1 MPSSSSD
8 NSSTSTTSAL
18 ESFDFDGLVRNIF
31 GLVSNYF
38 SDPSITTG
46 ISQVASDA
54 IRNAINGAVSDNSS
68 RGMPGMLGRIS
79 GLSNSP
85 TLSSIGNLMS
95 MNPFLA
101 KLTGS
106 SDVRIAQEVAG
117 AIGRRNF
124 GMLNSPMREVNT
136 LIAGAN
142 IQDFWQGFA
151 DSNSPFKKGMNQS
164 HAFLAANWLNQS
176 GAIGQAQFTDAKGMG
191 GESEKLMSSAMEMLS
206 IGKNILGMGDDVYAI
221 LNQVSVLGGG
231 KGKQFEEAASRFKDY
246 ISQLVAEG
254 LDMAEIQSAIT
265 HANGQIQTMMAAGY
279 DATTAAAYARQS
291 TAAAFS
297 VAKEMQG
304 KGKEYN
310 AGAEANKTNAQMA
323 AVDAQSGGISLNAQA
338 VTLNMMK
345 SRGLLTE
352 EQSQRLSDLMAS
364 GNLTD
369 DNLKSIL
376 GANYAKFNQ
385 FYQGVV
391 KHGSQD
397 PAKLA
402 SMADKG
408 FFGAAA
414 REAKGAMVL
423 SQMDESVR
431 YFAGDFGE
439 KNRQEILDAY
449 ERIKSGNYSE
459 ADLDLMEASMPGVGN
474 NIAAW
479 ARLRTQQKQGR
490 ERTEALMNAVG
501 AKKISKIDILSSDD
515 FTKMQDAV
523 KKLNGGEGQI
533 MTMENYDEALANT
546 GMTQE
551 KLDKLFESKALKD
564 KDYVKITGEDNKD
577 YYMDRYGNAWSVD
590 EETKKKLDEEKNKK
604 EEKENNPIVAALQT
618 IVDLMNT
625 IYNEFKGNK
634 PPQSENNLNGK
645 EKEEA
650 SGVKTP
656 AQT

>member
-1 MPSSSSD
+1 MPNSSSD
-8 NSSTSTTSAL
+8 NSITSTTSAL

-46 ISQVASDA
+46 VSQVASEA

-68 RGMPGMLGRIS
+68 RGLPGMLGRIS

-151 DSNSPFKKGMNQS
+151 DSNSPFKKGMNQA

-176 GAIGQAQFTDAKGMG
+176 GAIGQAQITDAKGMG

-279 DATTAAAYARQS
+279 DAATAAAYARQS

-345 SRGLLTE
+345 SRGLITE
-352 EQSQRLSDLMAS
+352 EQSQRLSELMAS

-376 GANYAKFNQ
+376 GSNYDKFSQ

-402 SMADKG
+402 SMADNG

-439 KNRQEILDAY
+439 KNRQEILNAY

-479 ARLRTQQKQGR
+479 ARLRTQQKPGR

-515 FTKMQDAV
+515 FKKMQDVV
-523 KKLNGGEGQI
+523 KMLNAGEGQI

-590 EETKKKLDEEKNKK
+590 EETKKKLDEKNNK
-604 EEKENNPIVAALQT
+604 EEKENNPIVAVLQEIVNLMKT
-618 IVDLMNT
+618 IHD
-625 IYNEFKGNK
+625 EFKG
-634 PPQSENNLNGK
+634 PDSQQSENNLEARK
-645 EKEEA
+645 KEEA
-650 SGVKTP
+650 AGKKP
-656 AQT
+656 PEQN

>member
-1 MPSSSSD
+1 MPTSSSD
-8 NSSTSTTSAL
+8 NSSTSATSAL
-18 ESFDFDGLVRNIF
+18 ESFDFDGLVRNLF
-31 GLVSNYF
+31 GLFSNYF

-46 ISQVASDA
+46 VSKVASDA
-54 IRNAINGAVSDNSS
+54 IRNAINGAVADNSS

-124 GMLNSPMREVNT
+124 GMLNSPMREVNA

-151 DSNSPFKKGMNQS
+151 DSNSPFKKGMNQA

-176 GAIGQAQFTDAKGMG
+176 DAIGQAEITDAKGMG

-246 ISQLVAEG
+246 ISQLVEEG

-297 VAKEMQG
+297 VAKEMQE

-310 AGAEANKTNAQMA
+310 AGAESNKLNAQMA

-345 SRGLLTE
+345 SRGLITE
-352 EQSQRLSDLMAS
+352 EQSQRLSELMAS

-376 GANYAKFNQ
+376 GSNYDKFSQ

-414 REAKGAMVL
+414 REAKGAAVQ
-423 SQMDESVR
+423 SQMDESFN
-431 YFAGDFGE
+431 YFVEDFGD
-439 KNRQEILDAY
+439 KNKKELTDAY
-449 ERIKSGNYSE
+449 ERIKSGNYSDS
-459 ADLDLMEASMPGVGN
+459 DLELIETAMPGVGN

-479 ARLRTQQKQGR
+479 ARLRTQQTQER
-490 ERTEALMNAVG
+490 ERTETLMNVVG
-501 AKKISKIDILSSDD
+501 AKNISKIDILSPDD
-515 FTKMQDAV
+515 FTKMQYAV
-523 KKLNGGEGQI
+523 HDLNGGQF

-551 KLDKLFESKALKD
+551 KLDKLFESKAFKD
-564 KDYVKITGEDNKD
+564 KEYVKITGKDNKD
-577 YYMDRYGNAWSVD
+577 YYMDRYGSAWSVD
-590 EETKKKLDEEKNKK
+590 EEMKKKLDEKNNK
-604 EEKENNPIVAALQT
+604 EEKENNPVVAVLQNIVNL
-618 IVDLMNT
+618 INK
-625 IYNEFKGNK
+625 IYDEFKG
-634 PPQSENNLNGK
+634 PDSQQSENNLEARK
-645 EKEEA
+645 KEEA
-650 SGVKTP
+650 AGKKP
-656 AQT
+656 PEQN

>member
-46 ISQVASDA
+46 VSKVASDA
-54 IRNAINGAVSDNSS
+54 IRNAINSAVSDNSS

-95 MNPFLA
+95 MNPLLA
-101 KLTGS
+101 SLTGS

-176 GAIGQAQFTDAKGMG
+176 GAIGQAQITDAKGMG

-231 KGKQFEEAASRFKDY
+231 KGKQFEEAASRFKEY

-291 TAAAFS
+291 TAAAFA

-310 AGAEANKTNAQMA
+310 AGAESNKLNAQMA

-345 SRGLLTE
+345 SRGLITE

-376 GANYAKFNQ
+376 GSNYAKFNQ

-449 ERIKSGNYSE
+449 ERIKSDNYSE

-501 AKKISKIDILSSDD
+501 AKNISKIDILSSDD
-515 FTKMQDAV
+515 FTKMQNAV
-523 KKLNGGEGQI
+523 KELNGGQL

-546 GMTQE
+546 GMTLE
-551 KLDKLFESKALKD
+551 NLDKLFESKALKD
-564 KDYVKITGEDNKD
+564 KEYVKITGEDNKD
-577 YYMDRYGNAWSVD
+577 YYMNRYGEAWSVN
-590 EETKKKLDEEKNKK
+590 EEMKKKLDEKNKK
-604 EEKENNPIVAALQT
+604 EEKENNPIVKALQT

-625 IYNEFKGNK
+625 IYNAFKEKK

-650 SGVKTP
+650 AGKKPP
-656 AQT
+656 A

>member
-1 MPSSSSD
+1 MPSSSD

-46 ISQVASDA
+46 VSQVASDA

-68 RGMPGMLGRIS
+68 RGLPGMLGRIS

-151 DSNSPFKKGMNQS
+151 DSNSPFKKGMNQA

-176 GAIGQAQFTDAKGMG
+176 GAIGQAEITDAKGMG

-231 KGKQFEEAASRFKDY
+231 KGKQFEEAAARFKDY

-254 LDMAEIQSAIT
+254 LDMAEMQSAIT

-297 VAKEMQG
+297 VAKEMQR

-310 AGAEANKTNAQMA
+310 AGAESNKLNAQMA

-345 SRGLLTE
+345 SRGLITE

-369 DNLKSIL
+369 DKLKSIL
-376 GANYAKFNQ
+376 GSNYDKFSQ

-501 AKKISKIDILSSDD
+501 AKNISNIDILSSDD

-523 KKLNGGEGQI
+523 KKLNGGQL

-546 GMTQE
+546 GMTLE
-551 KLDKLFESKALKD
+551 KLDKLFESKAFKD
-564 KDYVKITGEDNKD
+564 KEYVKITGKDNKD
-577 YYMDRYGNAWSVD
+577 YYMDRYGSAWSVD
-590 EETKKKLDEEKNKK
+590 EEMKKKLDEKNNK
-604 EEKENNPIVAALQT
+604 EEKENNPIVAVLQE
-618 IVDLMNT
+618 IVNLIES
-625 IYNEFKGNK
+625 IYQEFKG
-634 PPQSENNLNGK
+634 PDSQQSENNLEARK
-645 EKEEA
+645 KEEA
-650 SGVKTP
+650 AGKKP
-656 AQT
+656 PEQN

>member
-1 MPSSSSD
+1 MPTSSSD

-46 ISQVASDA
+46 VSKVASDA

-95 MNPFLA
+95 MNPLLA
-101 KLTGS
+101 RLTGS

-124 GMLNSPMREVNT
+124 GMLNSPMREVNA

-151 DSNSPFKKGMNQS
+151 DSNSPFKKGMNQA

-176 GAIGQAQFTDAKGMG
+176 GAIGQAEITDAKGMG

-254 LDMAEIQSAIT
+254 LDMAEMQSAIT

-297 VAKEMQG
+297 VAKEMQR

-310 AGAEANKTNAQMA
+310 AGAESNKLNAQMA

-345 SRGLLTE
+345 SRGLITE

-376 GANYAKFNQ
+376 GSNYDKFSQ

-490 ERTEALMNAVG
+490 ERTEALMNVVG
-501 AKKISKIDILSSDD
+501 AKNISKIDILSSDD
-515 FTKMQDAV
+515 FTKMQNAV
-523 KKLNGGEGQI
+523 KELNGGQL

-546 GMTQE
+546 GMTLE

-564 KDYVKITGEDNKD
+564 KEYVKITGEDNKD
-577 YYMDRYGNAWSVD
+577 YYMNRYGEAWSVN
-590 EETKKKLDEEKNKK
+590 EEMKKKLDEKNKK

-625 IYNEFKGNK
+625 IYNEFKGKK

-650 SGVKTP
+650 AGKKPP
-656 AQT
+656 A

>member
-1 MPSSSSD
+1 MPTSSSD
-8 NSSTSTTSAL
+8 NSSTSATSAL
-18 ESFDFDGLVRNIF
+18 ESFDFDGLVRNLF
-31 GLVSNYF
+31 GLFSNYF

-46 ISQVASDA
+46 VSKVASDA

-95 MNPFLA
+95 MNPLLA
-101 KLTGS
+101 RLTGS

-124 GMLNSPMREVNT
+124 GMLNSPMREVNA

-151 DSNSPFKKGMNQS
+151 DSNSPFKKGMNQA

-176 GAIGQAQFTDAKGMG
+176 GAIGQAEITDAKGMG

-231 KGKQFEEAASRFKDY
+231 KGKQFEEAAARFKDY

-254 LDMAEIQSAIT
+254 LDMAEMQSAIT

-297 VAKEMQG
+297 VAKEMQR

-310 AGAEANKTNAQMA
+310 AGAESNKLNAQMA

-345 SRGLLTE
+345 SRGLITE

-369 DNLKSIL
+369 DKLKSIL
-376 GANYAKFNQ
+376 GSNYDKFSQ

-414 REAKGAMVL
+414 REAKGAAVQ
-423 SQMDESVR
+423 SQMDESFN
-431 YFAGDFGE
+431 YFVEDFGD
-439 KNRQEILDAY
+439 KNKKELTDAY
-449 ERIKSGNYSE
+449 ERIKSGNYSDS
-459 ADLDLMEASMPGVGN
+459 DLELIETAMPGVGN

-490 ERTEALMNAVG
+490 ERTEALMNVVG
-501 AKKISKIDILSSDD
+501 AKNISKIDILSPDD
-515 FTKMQDAV
+515 FTKMQYAV
-523 KKLNGGEGQI
+523 HDLNGGQF

-564 KDYVKITGEDNKD
+564 KEYVKITGKDNKD
-577 YYMDRYGNAWSVD
+577 YYMDRYGSAWSVD
-590 EETKKKLDEEKNKK
+590 EEMKKKLDEKNNK
-604 EEKENNPIVAALQT
+604 EEKENNPVVAVLQNIVNL
-618 IVDLMNT
+618 INK
-625 IYNEFKGNK
+625 IYDEFKG
-634 PPQSENNLNGK
+634 PDSQQSENNLEARK
-645 EKEEA
+645 KEEA
-650 SGVKTP
+650 AGKKP
-656 AQT
+656 PEQN

>member
-1 MPSSSSD
+1 MPTSSSD
-8 NSSTSTTSAL
+8 NSSTSATSAL
-18 ESFDFDGLVRNIF
+18 ESFDFDGLVRNLF
-31 GLVSNYF
+31 GLFSNYF

-46 ISQVASDA
+46 VSKVASDA
-54 IRNAINGAVSDNSS
+54 IRNAINGAVADNSS

-95 MNPFLA
+95 MNPLLA
-101 KLTGS
+101 RLTGS

-124 GMLNSPMREVNT
+124 GMLNSPMREVNA

-151 DSNSPFKKGMNQS
+151 DSNSPFKKGMNQA

-176 GAIGQAQFTDAKGMG
+176 GAIGQAEITDAKGMG

-231 KGKQFEEAASRFKDY
+231 KGKQFEEAAARFKDY

-254 LDMAEIQSAIT
+254 LDMAEMQSAIT

-297 VAKEMQG
+297 VAKEMQR

-310 AGAEANKTNAQMA
+310 AGAESNKINAQMA

-345 SRGLLTE
+345 SRGLITE

-376 GANYAKFNQ
+376 GSNYDKFSQ

-414 REAKGAMVL
+414 REAKGAAVQ
-423 SQMDESVR
+423 SQMDESFN
-431 YFAGDFGE
+431 YFVEDFGD
-439 KNRQEILDAY
+439 KNKKELTDAY
-449 ERIKSGNYSE
+449 ERIKSGNYSDS
-459 ADLDLMEASMPGVGN
+459 DLELIETAMPGVGN

-479 ARLRTQQKQGR
+479 ARLRTQQTQER
-490 ERTEALMNAVG
+490 ERTEALMNVVG
-501 AKKISKIDILSSDD
+501 AKNISKIDILSPDD
-515 FTKMQDAV
+515 FTKMQYAV
-523 KKLNGGEGQI
+523 HDLNGGQF

-564 KDYVKITGEDNKD
+564 KEYVKITGKDNKD
-577 YYMDRYGNAWSVD
+577 YYMDRYGSAWSVD
-590 EETKKKLDEEKNKK
+590 EEMKKKLDEKNNK
-604 EEKENNPIVAALQT
+604 EEKENNPVVAVLQNIVNL
-618 IVDLMNT
+618 INK
-625 IYNEFKGNK
+625 IYDEFKG
-634 PPQSENNLNGK
+634 PDSHQSENNLEARK
-645 EKEEA
+645 KEEA
-650 SGVKTP
+650 AGKKP
-656 AQT
+656 PEQN

>member
-1 MPSSSSD
+1 M
-8 NSSTSTTSAL
+8 
-18 ESFDFDGLVRNIF
+18 
-31 GLVSNYF
+31 
-38 SDPSITTG
+38 
-46 ISQVASDA
+46 
-54 IRNAINGAVSDNSS
+54 
-68 RGMPGMLGRIS
+68 
-79 GLSNSP
+79 
-85 TLSSIGNLMS
+85 
-95 MNPFLA
+95 
-101 KLTGS
+101 
-106 SDVRIAQEVAG
+106 
-117 AIGRRNF
+117 
-124 GMLNSPMREVNT
+124 
-136 LIAGAN
+136 
-142 IQDFWQGFA
+142 
-151 DSNSPFKKGMNQS
+151 
-164 HAFLAANWLNQS
+164 
-176 GAIGQAQFTDAKGMG
+176 
-191 GESEKLMSSAMEMLS
+191 
-206 IGKNILGMGDDVYAI
+206 
-221 LNQVSVLGGG
+221 
-231 KGKQFEEAASRFKDY
+231 
-246 ISQLVAEG
+246 
-254 LDMAEIQSAIT
+254 
-265 HANGQIQTMMAAGY
+265 
-279 DATTAAAYARQS
+279 
-291 TAAAFS
+291 
-297 VAKEMQG
+297 
-304 KGKEYN
+304 
-310 AGAEANKTNAQMA
+310 
-323 AVDAQSGGISLNAQA
+323 
-338 VTLNMMK
+338 
-345 SRGLLTE
+345 
-352 EQSQRLSDLMAS
+352 
-364 GNLTD
+364 
-369 DNLKSIL
+369 
-376 GANYAKFNQ
+376 
-385 FYQGVV
+385 
-391 KHGSQD
+391 
-397 PAKLA
+397 
-402 SMADKG
+402 
-408 FFGAAA
+408 
-414 REAKGAMVL
+414 
-423 SQMDESVR
+423 
-431 YFAGDFGE
+431 
-439 KNRQEILDAY
+439 DAY

>member
-1 MPSSSSD
+1 MPTSSSD
-8 NSSTSTTSAL
+8 NSSTSATSAL
-18 ESFDFDGLVRNIF
+18 ESFDFDGLVRNLF
-31 GLVSNYF
+31 GLFSNYF

-46 ISQVASDA
+46 VSKVASDA
-54 IRNAINGAVSDNSS
+54 IRNAINGAVADNSS
-68 RGMPGMLGRIS
+68 RGMHGMLGRIS

-95 MNPFLA
+95 MNPLLA
-101 KLTGS
+101 RLTGS

-124 GMLNSPMREVNT
+124 GMLNSPMREVNA

-151 DSNSPFKKGMNQS
+151 DSNSPFKKGMNQA

-176 GAIGQAQFTDAKGMG
+176 GAIGQAEITDAKGMG

-231 KGKQFEEAASRFKDY
+231 KGKQFEEAAARFKDY

-297 VAKEMQG
+297 VAKEMQR

-310 AGAEANKTNAQMA
+310 AGAESNKLNAQMA

-345 SRGLLTE
+345 SRGLITE

-376 GANYAKFNQ
+376 GSNYDKFSQ

-414 REAKGAMVL
+414 REAKGAAVQ
-423 SQMDESVR
+423 SQMDESFN
-431 YFAGDFGE
+431 YFVEDFGD
-439 KNRQEILDAY
+439 KNKKELTDAY
-449 ERIKSGNYSE
+449 ERIKSGNYSDS
-459 ADLDLMEASMPGVGN
+459 DLELIETAMPGVGN

-479 ARLRTQQKQGR
+479 ARLRTQQTQER
-490 ERTEALMNAVG
+490 ERTEALIMNVVG
-501 AKKISKIDILSSDD
+501 AKNISKIDILSPDD

-523 KKLNGGEGQI
+523 KKLNGGQL

-546 GMTQE
+546 GMTLE
-551 KLDKLFESKALKD
+551 DLDKLFESKALKD
-564 KDYVKITGEDNKD
+564 KDYVKITGKDNKD
-577 YYMDRYGNAWSVD
+577 YYMDRYGSAWSVD
-590 EETKKKLDEEKNKK
+590 EEMKKKLDEKNNK

-634 PPQSENNLNGK
+634 PPQSENNLEARK
-645 EKEEA
+645 KEEA
-650 SGVKTP
+650 AGKKP
-656 AQT
+656 PEQN

>member
-1 MPSSSSD
+1 MSTSSSD
-8 NSSTSTTSAL
+8 NSSTSATSAL
-18 ESFDFDGLVRNIF
+18 ESFDFDGLVRNLF

-46 ISQVASDA
+46 VSKVASDA
-54 IRNAINGAVSDNSS
+54 IRNAINGAVSDNAS

-95 MNPFLA
+95 MNPLLA
-101 KLTGS
+101 RLTGA

-124 GMLNSPMREVNT
+124 GMLNSPMREVNA

-151 DSNSPFKKGMNQS
+151 DSNSPFKKGMNQA

-176 GAIGQAQFTDAKGMG
+176 GAIGQAEITDAKGMG

-231 KGKQFEEAASRFKDY
+231 KGKQFEEAAARFKDY

-254 LDMAEIQSAIT
+254 LDMAEMQSAIT

-297 VAKEMQG
+297 VAKEMQR

-310 AGAEANKTNAQMA
+310 AGAESNKLNAQMA

-345 SRGLLTE
+345 SRGLITE

-376 GANYAKFNQ
+376 GSNYDKFSQ

-414 REAKGAMVL
+414 REAKGAAVQ
-423 SQMDESVR
+423 SQMDESFN
-431 YFAGDFGE
+431 YFVEDFGD
-439 KNRQEILDAY
+439 KNKKELTDAY
-449 ERIKSGNYSE
+449 ERIKSGNYSDS
-459 ADLDLMEASMPGVGN
+459 DLELIETAMPGVGN

-479 ARLRTQQKQGR
+479 ARLRTQQTQER
-490 ERTEALMNAVG
+490 ERTEALMNVVG
-501 AKKISKIDILSSDD
+501 AKNISKIDILSSDD

-523 KKLNGGEGQI
+523 KKLNGDEGQI

-590 EETKKKLDEEKNKK
+590 EETKKKLDEKNNK
-604 EEKENNPIVAALQT
+604 EEKENNPIVAVLQT

-625 IYNEFKGNK
+625 IYQEFKGKK
-634 PPQSENNLNGK
+634 PPQSENNLEGK
-645 EKEEA
+645 EKQEA
-650 SGVKTP
+650 AGEQTS
-656 AQT
+656 AQN

>member
-1 MPSSSSD
+1 MPTSSSD
-8 NSSTSTTSAL
+8 NSSTSATSAL
-18 ESFDFDGLVRNIF
+18 ESFDFDGLVRNLF
-31 GLVSNYF
+31 GLFSNYF

-46 ISQVASDA
+46 VSKVASDA
-54 IRNAINGAVSDNSS
+54 IRNAINGAVADDSS

-95 MNPFLA
+95 MNPLLA
-101 KLTGS
+101 RLTGS

-124 GMLNSPMREVNT
+124 GMLNSPMREVNA

-176 GAIGQAQFTDAKGMG
+176 GAIGQAEITDAKGMG
-191 GESEKLMSSAMEMLS
+191 GESEKLMSSAMETLS

-231 KGKQFEEAASRFKDY
+231 KGKQFEEAAARFKDY

-254 LDMAEIQSAIT
+254 LDMAEMQSAIT

-297 VAKEMQG
+297 VAKEMQR
-304 KGKEYN
+304 KGKEYD
-310 AGAEANKTNAQMA
+310 AGAESNKLNAQMA

-345 SRGLLTE
+345 SRGLITE

-369 DNLKSIL
+369 DKLKSIL
-376 GANYAKFNQ
+376 GSDYDKFSQ

-408 FFGAAA
+408 FFGSAA
-414 REAKGAMVL
+414 REAKGAAVQ
-423 SQMDESVR
+423 SQMDESFN
-431 YFAGDFGE
+431 YFVEDFGDE
-439 KNRQEILDAY
+439 NKKELTDAY
-449 ERIKSGNYSE
+449 ERIKSDNYSDS
-459 ADLDLMEASMPGVGN
+459 DLELIETAMPGVGN

-479 ARLRTQQKQGR
+479 ARLRTQQTQER
-490 ERTEALMNAVG
+490 ERTEALMNVVG
-501 AKKISKIDILSSDD
+501 AKNISKIDILSPDD
-515 FTKMQDAV
+515 FTKMQNAV
-523 KKLNGGEGQI
+523 HDLNGGQS

-564 KDYVKITGEDNKD
+564 KEYVKITGKDNKD
-577 YYMDRYGNAWSVD
+577 YYMDRYGSAWSVD
-590 EETKKKLDEEKNKK
+590 EEMKKKLDEKNNK
-604 EEKENNPIVAALQT
+604 EEKENNPIVAILQE
-618 IVDLMNT
+618 IVNLIKSVSQD
-625 IYNEFKGNK
+625 FKGPNSQ
-634 PPQSENNLNGK
+634 QSENNLEARK
-645 EKEEA
+645 KEEA
-650 SGVKTP
+650 AGKKP
-656 AQT
+656 PEQN

>member
-1 MPSSSSD
+1 MPNSSD

-46 ISQVASDA
+46 VSQVASDA

-68 RGMPGMLGRIS
+68 RGLPGMLGRIS

-151 DSNSPFKKGMNQS
+151 DSNSPFKKGMNQA

-176 GAIGQAQFTDAKGMG
+176 GAIGQAQITDAKGMG

-246 ISQLVAEG
+246 ISKLVAEG

-345 SRGLLTE
+345 SRGLITE
-352 EQSQRLSDLMAS
+352 EQSQRLSELMAS

-376 GANYAKFNQ
+376 GSNYAKFNQ

-408 FFGAAA
+408 FFGSAA

-423 SQMDESVR
+423 SQMDESFN
-431 YFAGDFGE
+431 YFVEDFGD
-439 KNRQEILDAY
+439 KNKKELTDAY
-449 ERIKSGNYSE
+449 ERIKSGNYSDS
-459 ADLDLMEASMPGVGN
+459 DLELIETAMPGVGN

-479 ARLRTQQKQGR
+479 ARLRTQQTQER
-490 ERTEALMNAVG
+490 ERTEALMNVVG
-501 AKKISKIDILSSDD
+501 AKNISKIDILSPDD
-515 FTKMQDAV
+515 FTKMQYAV
-523 KKLNGGEGQI
+523 HDLNGGQF
-533 MTMENYDEALANT
+533 MTMENYDEALTNT

-551 KLDKLFESKALKD
+551 KLDKLFESKAFKD
-564 KDYVKITGEDNKD
+564 KEYVKITGKDNKD
-577 YYMDRYGNAWSVD
+577 YYMDRYGSAWSVD
-590 EETKKKLDEEKNKK
+590 EEMKKKLDEKNNK
-604 EEKENNPIVAALQT
+604 EEKENNPIVAALQE
-618 IVDLMNT
+618 IVDLMKT
-625 IYNEFKGNK
+625 IYDEFKG
-634 PPQSENNLNGK
+634 PDSQQSENNLEARK
-645 EKEEA
+645 KEEA
-650 SGVKTP
+650 AGKKP
-656 AQT
+656 PEQN

>member
-1 MPSSSSD
+1 MSSSSSD
-8 NSSTSTTSAL
+8 NSSTSATSAL

-46 ISQVASDA
+46 VSKVASEA

-95 MNPFLA
+95 MNPLLA
-101 KLTGS
+101 RLTGS

-124 GMLNSPMREVNT
+124 GMLNSPMREVNA

-151 DSNSPFKKGMNQS
+151 DSNSPFKKGMNQA

-176 GAIGQAQFTDAKGMG
+176 GAIGQAEITDAKGMG

-231 KGKQFEEAASRFKDY
+231 KGKQFEEAAARFKDY

-254 LDMAEIQSAIT
+254 LDMAEMQSAIT

-297 VAKEMQG
+297 VAKEMQR

-310 AGAEANKTNAQMA
+310 AGAESNKLNAQMA

-345 SRGLLTE
+345 SRGLITE

-376 GANYAKFNQ
+376 GSNYDKFSQ

-414 REAKGAMVL
+414 REAKGAAVL
-423 SQMDESVR
+423 SQMDESFN
-431 YFAGDFGE
+431 YFVEDFGD
-439 KNRQEILDAY
+439 KNKKELTDAY
-449 ERIKSGNYSE
+449 ERIKSGNYSDS
-459 ADLDLMEASMPGVGN
+459 DLELIETAMPGVGN

-479 ARLRTQQKQGR
+479 ARLRTQQTQER
-490 ERTEALMNAVG
+490 ERTEALMNVVG
-501 AKKISKIDILSSDD
+501 AKNISKIDILSSDD
-515 FTKMQDAV
+515 FTKMQNAV
-523 KKLNGGEGQI
+523 KELNGGQL

-546 GMTQE
+546 GMTLE

-564 KDYVKITGEDNKD
+564 KEYVKITGEDNKD
-577 YYMDRYGNAWSVD
+577 YYMNRYGEAWSVN
-590 EETKKKLDEEKNKK
+590 EEMKKKLDEKNNK

-634 PPQSENNLNGK
+634 PPQSENNLEARK
-645 EKEEA
+645 KEEA
-650 SGVKTP
+650 AGKKPP
-656 AQT
+656 A